1 MSAAAVPA
9 VAPPAPTHAE
19 VVAMILKQQQ
29 EHFDKNDHAERL
41 ALAKRKSESGQPW
54 NNPLF
59 GMEFDNPSIEYT
71 LEELKSLVP
80 LERDR
85 LNYAWTSTKESTK
98 SDKNGK
104 VTHGGLAKNKHGLLS
119 MGRAHGRL
127 KPHMNQHQQAV
138 KSASLRIFRELFQ
151 SRAELLQAT
160 AAEQKIE
167 YLGIP
172 DAMLPKLGKIAAQLA
187 IKEVRAASK
196 QTARKANS
204 VQQHSRKVN
213 AGLLGIS
220 TSQKSYVNRGGQY
233 GA

>member
-1 MSAAAVPA
+1 MPDEALPTVAA
-9 VAPPAPTHAE
+9 PAPTKEE
-19 VVAMILKQQQ
+19 VVAQILKQQ
-29 EHFDKNDHAERL
+29 EAAFDRADLAERL
-41 ALAKRKSESGQPW
+41 QKAKRLSTCGHIG

-59 GMEFDNPSIEYT
+59 GMEFDNPSIERT
-71 LEELKSLVP
+71 LEEMKALIP

-85 LNYAWTSTKESTK
+85 LNYNWENK
-98 SDKNGK
+98 DNG
-104 VTHGGLAKNKHGLLS
+104 THGVLAKNKHGLLS
-119 MGRAHGRL
+119 VGKQHGRL
-127 KPHMNQHQQAV
+127 KPHMNLRQQAI

-160 AAEQKIE
+160 AAAQKIE

-187 IKEVRAASK
+187 IKEVKA
-196 QTARKANS
+196 ARKLKALRARR

-213 AGLLGIS
+213 AGLLTIL
-220 TSQKSYVNRGGQY
+220 TSQKSYINRGGQY